1 MEKEELLELQKK
13 ITQLVA
19 KKMEKPAAIKEEA
32 DIYMRSYI
40 DERIPLLDGDE
51 PDPTGISTAE
61 LYSWRAKQ
69 REKKE
74 NLKL

>member
-32 DIYMRSYI
+32 DTYMRSYI
-40 DERIPLLDGDE
+40 DERIPL
-51 PDPTGISTAE
+51 
-61 LYSWRAKQ
+61 
-69 REKKE
+69 
-74 NLKL
+74 